1 MSTEHSANELGRPS
15 LPVSLHREA
24 IADMAWKAAIFAQ
37 HAADYAALGDDRG
50 LQRSLRMLAI
60 CAAHAA
66 NALPALAQAVEA
78 DDRLR
83 QSARAA
89 RALKRRDATELEP

>member
-1 MSTEHSANELGRPS
+1 MNNAPS
-15 LPVSLHREA
+15 LIDPGPPSITVSLHREA
-24 IADMAWKAAIFAQ
+24 IADTAWRACVYAQ
-37 HAADYAALGDDRG
+37 HACEYAQLGDDRG

-78 DDRLR
+78 DDRMG

-89 RALKRRDATELEP
+89 SSGRHSNAEGRL